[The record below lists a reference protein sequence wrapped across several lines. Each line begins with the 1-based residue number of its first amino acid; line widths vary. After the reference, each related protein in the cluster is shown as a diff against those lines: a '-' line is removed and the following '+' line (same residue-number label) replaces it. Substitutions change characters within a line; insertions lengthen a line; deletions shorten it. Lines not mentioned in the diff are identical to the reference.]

1 MITCQLSVVSR
12 PWCIEFLQRT
22 TDNQP
27 RTRCL
32 KVKKVKSTPRQD
44 LRKLIANFFSFI
56 RVDIWRMR
64 LADLPFGKSFLIK
77 QLRIVILALRGYD
90 EDRCLLRAS
99 SLTFYTLLSIVPV
112 AAMFFGI
119 AKGFGFE
126 NRLAKELV
134 DKFPGQEQIVNQV
147 IAFSQSLLKQT
158 QGGIIA
164 GIGMLVLFWSVL
176 KVLGHIEMALN
187 DIWGI
192 KEHRSWGRKFSD
204 YLSIMLISPILV
216 LMSGSAT
223 VFITTQV
230 EHITQRVALLGV
242 FSPLI
247 SFLLQFI
254 PYVLIWVLFTILY
267 IIMPNTKVNF
277 KAGLLGGVV
286 AGTLYQIAQ
295 WAYISFQIGAAK
307 YNAIYGSFAALPL
320 FLMWLQISWWIVL
333 FGAELSFANQNVDT
347 YEFEPDCLNISPGFK
362 KLLTLQVAHLL
373 IRNFSDGEKPLTYSK
388 ISNRLAMPVRLV
400 HNIIFDLVESGLISE
415 IKTKFDKEFAY
426 QPARDINLLTIK
438 YVLEALDRNGTD
450 TVPVAKTEEYRAL
463 SDALKNFSNAMESS
477 PANKLLKDI

>member
-1 MITCQLSVVSR
+1 MK
-12 PWCIEFLQRT
+12 PNE
-22 TDNQP
+22 
-27 RTRCL
+27 
-32 KVKKVKSTPRQD
+32 KKGIGD
-44 LRKLIANFFSFI
+44 LISNFFSFI
-56 RVDIWRMR
+56 RTDIWRIR
-64 LADLPFGKSFLIK
+64 LDELPFGKSFLIK
-77 QLRIVILALRGYD
+77 QLRVIILAFRGYD

-112 AAMFFGI
+112 VAMFFGV

-126 NRLAKELV
+126 RRLQKQLFER
-134 DKFPGQEQIVNQV
+134 FPGQEEILSQV
-147 IAFSQSLLKQT
+147 INFANSMLEQT
-158 QGGIIA
+158 RGGLIA
-164 GIGMLVLFWSVL
+164 GIGLLVLFWSVL

-192 KEHRSWGRKFSD
+192 KESRSWGRKFSD

-216 LMSGSAT
+216 LMSSSVT

-230 EHITQRVALLGV
+230 TQITQKVELLGF

-247 SFLLQFI
+247 FFMLNFT

-277 KAGLLGGVV
+277 RAGLLGGVV

-295 WAYISFQIGAAK
+295 GAYISFQIGAAK

-333 FGAELSFANQNVDT
+333 FGAELSFANQNVHT
-347 YEFEPDCLNISPGFK
+347 YEYEPDSLKVSPGFK
-362 KLLTLQVAHLL
+362 KLLTLQIAHLL
-373 IRNFSDGEKPLTYSK
+373 VKKFENGDRPLTDIQ
-388 ISNRLAMPVRLV
+388 ISGHLEIPIRLV
-400 HNIIFDLVESGLISE
+400 HSILFDLVAGGLVSE
-415 IKTKFDKEFAY
+415 IKTDQDKEIAY
-426 QPARDINLLTIK
+426 QPARDINQFSIQ
-438 YVLEALDRNGTD
+438 YVLEALDKTGAD
-450 TVPVAKTEEYRAL
+450 FIPVAKNEDYQTL
-463 SDALKNFSNAMESS
+463 SDALNNFSDAMEKS

>member
-1 MITCQLSVVSR
+1 MKR
-12 PWCIEFLQRT
+12 
-22 TDNQP
+22 
-27 RTRCL
+27 
-32 KVKKVKSTPRQD
+32 VKPNSKQGIGD
-44 LRKLIANFFSFI
+44 LISNFFSFI
-56 RVDIWRMR
+56 RAGIWRIR
-64 LADLPFGKSFLIK
+64 LADLPFGKSFLIR
-77 QLRIVILALRGYD
+77 QLRIIILAFRGYD

-112 AAMFFGI
+112 AAMFFGV

-126 NRLAKELV
+126 RLLEKQLFER
-134 DKFPGQEQIVNQV
+134 FPGQEEVLSQV
-147 IAFSQSLLKQT
+147 ISFSNSLLEQT
-158 QGGIIA
+158 RGGLLA
-164 GIGMLVLFWSVL
+164 GIGLLLLFWSVL

-192 KEHRSWGRKFSD
+192 KESRSWGRKFSD

-216 LMSGSAT
+216 LISGSAT

-230 EHITQRVALLGV
+230 TQITQKVELLGV
-242 FSPLI
+242 ISPLI
-247 SFLLQFI
+247 SFLLKFT
-254 PYVLIWVLFTILY
+254 PYGLIWALFTILY

-347 YEFEPDCLNISPGFK
+347 YEYEPDSLKVSPRFK
-362 KLLTLQVAHLL
+362 KLLALQIAHLL
-373 IRNFSDGEKPLTYSK
+373 IKKFENGDRPLTDSQ
-388 ISNRLAMPVRLV
+388 ISAQLEMPIRLV
-400 HNIIFDLVESGLISE
+400 HNLLFDLVESGLVSE
-415 IKTKFDKEFAY
+415 IKTKADKKFAY
-426 QPARDINLLTIK
+426 QPARDINQLTIQS
-438 YVLEALDRNGTD
+438 VLEALDHKGTED
-450 TVPVAKTEEYRAL
+450 IPVAMTEEYQAL
-463 SDALKNFSNAMESS
+463 TDALQDFSEAMESS

>member
-1 MITCQLSVVSR
+1 V
-12 PWCIEFLQRT
+12 
-22 TDNQP
+22 NQ
-27 RTRCL
+27 
-32 KVKKVKSTPRQD
+32 VKPNSKQD
-44 LRKLIANFFSFI
+44 IRDLISKFFNFI
-56 RVDIWRMR
+56 KVDIWRIR

-77 QLRIVILALRGYD
+77 QLRMILLAFRGYD

-112 AAMFFGI
+112 AAMFFGV

-126 NRLAKELV
+126 KRLQEELFNRFA
-134 DKFPGQEQIVNQV
+134 GQEEVLNQV
-147 IAFSQSLLKQT
+147 ISFSNSLLEQT
-158 QGGIIA
+158 QGGLIA
-164 GIGMLVLFWSVL
+164 GIGVLVLFWAVL

-192 KEHRSWGRKFSD
+192 KESRSWGRKFSD

-216 LMSGSAT
+216 LMSGSVT
-223 VFITTQV
+223 VFIKTQ
-230 EHITQRVALLGV
+230 ITQITQKVELLGV
-242 FSPLI
+242 ISPLI
-247 SFLLQFI
+247 FFLLKFT
-254 PYVLIWVLFTILY
+254 PYVLIWALFTILY

-347 YEFEPDCLNISPGFK
+347 YEYEPDCLKVSAGFK
-362 KLLTLQVAHLL
+362 KIVALQIAHLL
-373 IRNFSDGEKPLTYSK
+373 IKKFENGERPLTDSQ
-388 ISNRLAMPVRLV
+388 ISAQLEMPIRLV
-400 HNIIFDLVESGLISE
+400 HNILFDLVESGLVSE
-415 IKTKFDKEFAY
+415 IKTQADKEFAY
-426 QPARDINLLTIK
+426 QPARDINNLTIQ
-438 YVLEALDRNGTD
+438 YVLEALDKKGTD
-450 TVPVAKTEEYRAL
+450 NIPIARTEDYRAL
-463 SDALKNFSNAMESS
+463 SDALKKFSEAMEGS

>member
-1 MITCQLSVVSR
+1 
-12 PWCIEFLQRT
+12 
-22 TDNQP
+22 
-27 RTRCL
+27 
-32 KVKKVKSTPRQD
+32 
-44 LRKLIANFFSFI
+44 
-56 RVDIWRMR
+56 
-64 LADLPFGKSFLIK
+64 
-77 QLRIVILALRGYD
+77 
-90 EDRCLLRAS
+90 
-99 SLTFYTLLSIVPV
+99 
-112 AAMFFGI
+112 
-119 AKGFGFE
+119 
-126 NRLAKELV
+126 
-134 DKFPGQEQIVNQV
+134 
-147 IAFSQSLLKQT
+147 
-158 QGGIIA
+158 
-164 GIGMLVLFWSVL
+164 MLVLFWSVL

-187 DIWGI
+187 DIWEI
-192 KEHRSWGRKFSD
+192 KESRSWGRKFSD

-216 LMSGSAT
+216 LLSGSVT

-247 SFLLQFI
+247 SFLLKLM

-277 KAGLLGGVV
+277 KAGLVGGVV

-295 WAYISFQIGAAK
+295 LAYISFQVGAAK

-347 YEFEPDCLNISPGFK
+347 YEYEPDCLNVSPGFK

-373 IRNFSDGEKPLTYSK
+373 IRNFFNGEKPLTYSH

-400 HNIIFDLVESGLISE
+400 HNIIFDLVESGLVSE
-415 IKTKFDKEFAY
+415 IKTKADKEFAY
-426 QPARDINLLTIK
+426 QPARDINTLTISF
-438 YVLEALDRNGTD
+438 VVDALDQTGSNNI
-450 TVPVAKTEEYRAL
+450 PVARTEEFVAL
-463 SDALKNFSNAMESS
+463 SDAIEKFKEQMEAS

>member
-1 MITCQLSVVSR
+1 MSVVSR
-12 PWCIEFLQRT
+12 PLKIVFLQRT
-22 TDNQP
+22 TANQP
-27 RTRCL
+27 RTYCL
-32 KVKKVKSTPRQD
+32 RVHKVKPTSKQELRD
-44 LRKLIANFFSFI
+44 LISNFFSFL

-77 QLRIVILALRGYD
+77 QLRIIMLALRGYD

-99 SLTFYTLLSIVPV
+99 SLTFYTLLSIVPIV
-112 AAMFFGI
+112 AMFFGV

-126 NRLAKELV
+126 KRLEKEIFA
-134 DKFPGQEQIVNQV
+134 KFPGQEEVLNQV
-147 IAFSQSLLKQT
+147 IAFSNSLLEQT

-187 DIWGI
+187 DIWEI
-192 KEHRSWGRKFSD
+192 KESRSWGRKFSD

-216 LMSGSAT
+216 LLSGSVT

-247 SFLLQFI
+247 SFLLKLM

-277 KAGLLGGVV
+277 KAGLVGGVV

-295 WAYISFQIGAAK
+295 LAYISFQVGAAK

-347 YEFEPDCLNISPGFK
+347 YEYEPDCLNISLGFK

-373 IRNFSDGEKPLTYSK
+373 IRNFFNGEKPLTYSH

-400 HNIIFDLVESGLISE
+400 HNIIFDLVESGLVSE
-415 IKTKFDKEFAY
+415 IKTKADKEFAY

-438 YVLEALDRNGTD
+438 YVLEALERKGTD

-463 SDALKNFSNAMESS
+463 SAALKNFSEAMESS

>member
-1 MITCQLSVVSR
+1 M
-12 PWCIEFLQRT
+12 
-22 TDNQP
+22 
-27 RTRCL
+27 
-32 KVKKVKSTPRQD
+32 
-44 LRKLIANFFSFI
+44 
-56 RVDIWRMR
+56 RVGIWRIR

-77 QLRIVILALRGYD
+77 QLRMIILAFRGYD
-90 EDRCLLRAS
+90 EDRCMLRAS
-99 SLTFYTLLSIVPV
+99 SLTFYSLLSIVPV
-112 AAMFFGI
+112 AAMFFGV

-126 NRLAKELV
+126 KRLQAELFHR
-134 DKFPGQEQIVNQV
+134 FPGQDEVLNQI
-147 IAFSQSLLKQT
+147 ISFSDSLLKQT
-158 QGGIIA
+158 QGGVIA
-164 GIGMLVLFWSVL
+164 GIGLLVLFWSVL
-176 KVLGHIEMALN
+176 KILGHIEMALN

-192 KEHRSWGRKFSD
+192 KENRSWGRKFSD

-216 LMSGSAT
+216 IMSGSVT

-247 SFLLQFI
+247 FFLLKFT
-254 PYVLIWVLFTILY
+254 PYVLIWALFTILY

-347 YEFEPDCLNISPGFK
+347 YEYEPDCLKVSPGFK
-362 KLLTLQVAHLL
+362 KLLTLQVAQLL
-373 IRNFSDGEKPLTYSK
+373 IKKFENGDRPLTDSQ
-388 ISNRLAMPVRLV
+388 ISAKLEMPIRLV
-400 HNIIFDLVESGLISE
+400 HNVLFDLVESGLMSE
-415 IKTKFDKEFAY
+415 IKTQADKEFAY
-426 QPARDINLLTIK
+426 QPARDINNLTIQ
-438 YVLEALDRNGTD
+438 YVLEALDQKGTD
-450 TVPVAKTEEYRAL
+450 NIPVARTEDFKAL
-463 SDALKNFSNAMESS
+463 SAALKKFREAMESS
-477 PANKLLKDI
+477 PANKLLKDL

>member
-1 MITCQLSVVSR
+1 MKPTSKQGIA
-12 PWCIEFLQRT
+12 
-22 TDNQP
+22 
-27 RTRCL
+27 
-32 KVKKVKSTPRQD
+32 D
-44 LRKLIANFFSFI
+44 LISNFFSFI
-56 RVDIWRMR
+56 RVDIWRIR

-77 QLRIVILALRGYD
+77 QLRIIILAIRGYD
-90 EDRCLLRAS
+90 EDRCMLRAS

-126 NRLAKELV
+126 KRLETELFAK
-134 DKFPGQEQIVNQV
+134 FHGQEEVINQV
-147 IAFSQSLLKQT
+147 ISFSHSLLEQT

-187 DIWGI
+187 DIWEI
-192 KEHRSWGRKFSD
+192 KAQRSWGRKFSD
-204 YLSIMLISPILV
+204 YLSIMLISPILI
-216 LMSGSAT
+216 LMSGSVT

-230 EHITQRVALLGV
+230 EHIAQRVALLGV

-247 SFLLQFI
+247 AFLLKLM
-254 PYVLIWVLFTILY
+254 PYVLIWVLFTILF
-267 IIMPNTKVNF
+267 IVMPNTKVNF
-277 KAGLLGGVV
+277 KAGLVGGVV

-295 WAYISFQIGAAK
+295 WAYISFQVGVAK

-320 FLMWLQISWWIVL
+320 FLMWLQISWWMVL

-347 YEFEPDCLNISPGFK
+347 YEYEPDCLNISPGFK

-373 IRNFSDGEKPLTYSK
+373 VKNFLNGAKPLTYSR
-388 ISNRLAMPVRLV
+388 ISSRLDIPVRLV
-400 HNIIFDLVESGLISE
+400 HNIIFDLVQAGLVSE
-415 IKTKFDKEFAY
+415 IRTQADKEYAY
-426 QPARDINLLTIK
+426 QPARDIHQLTIK
-438 YVLEALDRNGTD
+438 YILEALDQNGTD
-450 TVPVAKTEEYRAL
+450 TIPVAKTEEYRAL
-463 SDALKNFSNAMESS
+463 SDALKNFSDAMEKS

>member
-1 MITCQLSVVSR
+1 VSR
-12 PWCIEFLQRT
+12 QLCIEFLQRT
-22 TDNQP
+22 TDNTP
-27 RTRCL
+27 RPLCL
-32 KVKKVKSTPRQD
+32 KVKQVKPTSKNRIGD
-44 LRKLIANFFSFI
+44 FISNFFSFI
-56 RVDIWRMR
+56 RVDIWRIR

-77 QLRIVILALRGYD
+77 QLRIIILAFRGYD

-112 AAMFFGI
+112 AAMFFGV
-119 AKGFGFE
+119 AKGFGFAK
-126 NRLAKELV
+126 RLEKELY
-134 DKFPGQEQIVNQV
+134 DKFPGQEEVLSQV
-147 IAFSQSLLKQT
+147 INFSNSLLEQT
-158 QGGIIA
+158 QGGLIA
-164 GIGMLVLFWSVL
+164 GIGMLVLFWAVL

-192 KEHRSWGRKFSD
+192 KEQRSWGRKFSD
-204 YLSIMLISPILV
+204 YLSIMLISPVLV

-223 VFITTQV
+223 VFITTQL
-230 EHITQRVALLGV
+230 EQITQKVALLGV

-247 SFLLQFI
+247 SFLLKFM

-295 WAYISFQIGAAK
+295 WGYISFQIGAAK

-347 YEFEPDCLNISPGFK
+347 YEYEPDCLKVSSGFK
-362 KLLTLQVAHLL
+362 KLLTLQIIHLL
-373 IRNFSDGEKPLTYSK
+373 IKNFANGEKPLSDSQ
-388 ISNRLAMPVRLV
+388 ISTQLQMPIRLV
-400 HNIIFDLVESGLISE
+400 HNILFGLVESGLVSE
-415 IKTKFDKEFAY
+415 TKTKIDRELAY
-426 QPARDINLLTIK
+426 QPARDINKLTIQ
-438 YVLEALDRNGTD
+438 YVLEALEQNGID
-450 TVPVAKTEEYRAL
+450 TIPVAKTEDHQAL
-463 SDALKNFSNAMESS
+463 SDALKNFSGAMESS